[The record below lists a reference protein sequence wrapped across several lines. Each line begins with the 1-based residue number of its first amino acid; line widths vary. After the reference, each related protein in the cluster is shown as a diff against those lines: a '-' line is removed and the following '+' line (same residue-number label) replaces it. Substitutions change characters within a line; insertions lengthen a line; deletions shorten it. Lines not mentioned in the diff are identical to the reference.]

1 MRDQIVTAVKSNFK
15 YEQFTENVTSNV
27 FFRRL
32 LLSEVQ
38 AFNLLYNQK
47 ETRSQKSWNDDK
59 AKNES
64 WVKTERPLFICP
76 VFSFPT
82 TQIILYSVLNS

>member
-47 ETRSQKSWNDDK
+47 ETRC
-59 AKNES
+59 
-64 WVKTERPLFICP
+64 V
-76 VFSFPT
+76 
-82 TQIILYSVLNS
+82 